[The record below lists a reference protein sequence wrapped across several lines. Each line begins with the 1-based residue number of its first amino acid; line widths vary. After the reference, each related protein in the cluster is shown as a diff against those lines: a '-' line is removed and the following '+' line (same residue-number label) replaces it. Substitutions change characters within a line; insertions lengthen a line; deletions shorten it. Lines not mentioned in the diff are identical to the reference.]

1 VGIDLQGGRD
11 KAEARREAERRA
23 EEEEEARKEAAEA
36 KRARLEKRAKQQ
48 AQASAGGLQ
57 PLTDE
62 LEEVLARTRTRTHAR
77 ARLIHC
83 PLLSSPSLRCGGSAW
98 TRSVPTPAS
107 AASWRGV

>member
-1 VGIDLQGGRD
+1 MGIDLQGGRD

-62 LEEVLARTRTRTHAR
+62 LEEVLARTRTHAH

-83 PLLSSPSLRCGGSAW
+83 PLLSSRSLRCGGSAW